1 MRISVVIPAYN
12 EEKYIGACLESLMKQ
27 TKKPFEILVVDN
39 NSTDNTAKIA
49 RSFDGVDV
57 INAKVQG
64 ITPTRNAGFNAA
76 KGDIIARTDADTLV
90 PEDWIE
96 QIEHHMQDEDIIAIS
111 GRAFLGTGAFYLFI
125 TKVQEFIFF
134 KISELILKHTAL
146 YGPNLALRRT
156 SWIKVRDSLCT
167 NDRQFH
173 EDLDLAIHL
182 SKLGIIRY
190 IPTLKVQTSSRR
202 IRSDIF
208 SLLFD
213 YNIRYWKTI
222 FGKHGLN

>member
-12 EEKYIGACLESLMKQ
+12 EEKYIQACLESLMKQ
-27 TKKPFEILVVDN
+27 TKKPFEIIVVNN

-96 QIEHHMQDEDIIAIS
+96 HIERLFTKNVVDAVSGPAIYYDS
-111 GRAFLGTGAFYLFI
+111 PIQSDAFIKFFFWMSKVLFGHP
-125 TKVQEFIFF
+125 
-134 KISELILKHTAL
+134 ILF
-146 YGPNLALRRT
+146 GPNTAIT
-156 SWIKVRDSLCT
+156 SDTWHTVKKITCPDDSKV
-167 NDRQFH
+167 H
-173 EDLDLAIHL
+173 EDLDLSIHIAR
-182 SKLGIIRY
+182 LGKKILYDSSLIVKCSARRIIRRPQSFFIEY
-190 IPTLKVQTSSRR
+190 S
-202 IRSDIF
+202 F
-208 SLLFD
+208 
-213 YNIRYWKTI
+213 RYFRMI
-222 FGKHGLN
+222 LYHVFNHE